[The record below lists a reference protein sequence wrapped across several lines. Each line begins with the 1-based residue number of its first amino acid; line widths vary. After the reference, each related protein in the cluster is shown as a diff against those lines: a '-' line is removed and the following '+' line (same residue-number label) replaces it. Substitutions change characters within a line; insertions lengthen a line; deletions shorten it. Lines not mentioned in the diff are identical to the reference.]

1 MFQSTPKGNFFSTKS
16 FFNLLVFQF
25 QFRFSCNDK
34 KTRERCYLK
43 SYENYFS
50 SISELPQFFRCRC
63 FSKIPPRHSE
73 IIDLGFEELSLVP
86 TLEQAPKNQVLTW
99 QFGGYI
105 SRRDSRLALIKQ
117 NAKKCQLHCC
127 KCILARELWSCIGRF
142 AAFLKKFRFLSK
154 PDKNSNFKREQ
165 ITLSC
170 YLIPMF

>member
-73 IIDLGFEELSLVP
+73 IIDLGFVDISFVP
-86 TLEQAPKNQVLTW
+86 TLEQAPQKSSIDLTVRW
-99 QFGGYI
+99 LHFKKRVKAWSDKAKCKHQRNACCIVASVSWLESFEA
-105 SRRDSRLALIKQ
+105 ALEGS
-117 NAKKCQLHCC
+117 L
-127 KCILARELWSCIGRF
+127 
-142 AAFLKKFRFLSK
+142 LS
-154 PDKNSNFKREQ
+154 
-165 ITLSC
+165 
-170 YLIPMF
+170 